1 MLEPIS
7 GGPTGPLTQTPP
19 GGRDDPDKL
28 KQVAAEFESL
38 LLAQMLKSIREA
50 SSGGWLSGGGDAAG
64 VTMVELAEQE
74 FARILASQGGFGL
87 ADLLRQ
93 GVSSEP

>member
-7 GGPTGPLTQTPP
+7 GGAIGRVTQTPP
-19 GGRDDPDKL
+19 GGHDDPDKL

-38 LLAQMLKSIREA
+38 LLAQMLKSMREA
-50 SSGGWLSGGGDAAG
+50 SSGGWLGGGDDAAG
-64 VTMVELAEQE
+64 LTMVELAEQE
-74 FARILASQGGFGL
+74 FARVLASQGGFGL